1 MKNPKPQTT
10 PASFSVSKIHV
21 PKAADVLASQLRK
34 SILDGTW
41 SEGQMLP
48 SERVISET
56 SGLSRSSVRDALKI
70 LELEGLL
77 TTRTGRHGGSIVC
90 TPSRDTIVRSVNL
103 FISSTGSAL
112 RTLLEARHAI
122 EPSAARLAAI
132 HRTDQDIARI
142 RAAHH
147 ALEADIDDLSKY
159 IQHNM
164 DWHMAVIRASHNDL
178 LIAFMESISSPVHSA
193 TDLDNLSPLPI
204 RKTVAVAHAK
214 VMDAIVSGDPD
225 AAERRMRR
233 HVDAYA
239 ERVES
244 PARAVAAEGA

>member
-1 MKNPKPQTT
+1 MKNPRSGIAR
-10 PASFSVSKIHV
+10 ASFSVPKIQV

-41 SEGQMLP
+41 GEGQMLP
-48 SERVISET
+48 SEREISET

-90 TPSRDTIVRSVNL
+90 TPTRETIVRSVHL
-103 FISSTGSAL
+103 FISSRGSAL
-112 RTLLEARHAI
+112 RTLLEARSAI
-122 EPSAARLAAI
+122 EPSAARLAAM
-132 HRTDQDIARI
+132 HRTEQDIERI
-142 RAAHH
+142 RAAHL
-147 ALEADIDDLSKY
+147 ALEADIDDLDKY
-159 IQHNM
+159 IQHNL
-164 DWHMAVIRASHNDL
+164 DWHLAVIRASHNDL

-193 TDLDNLSPLPI
+193 TDLEDLNPLTI
-204 RKTVAVAHAK
+204 RKTVAAAHAK
-214 VMDAIVSGDPD
+214 VMSAIVAGDPE

-239 ERVES
+239 DRVES
-244 PARAVAAEGA
+244 PEGAVTTDVS

>member
-1 MKNPKPQTT
+1 MKSPRATAVR
-10 PASFSVSKIHV
+10 ASFSVPKIQV

-41 SEGQMLP
+41 AEGQMLP
-48 SERVISET
+48 SEREISET

-90 TPSRDTIVRSVNL
+90 TPTRETIVRSVNL

-112 RTLLEARHAI
+112 RTLLEARSAI
-122 EPSAARLAAI
+122 EPSAARLAAL
-132 HRTDQDIARI
+132 HRTDKDVAAI
-142 RAAHH
+142 RAAHQ
-147 ALEADIDDLSKY
+147 ALEADIGDLDKY
-159 IQHNM
+159 IQHNL
-164 DWHMAVIRASHNDL
+164 DWHLAVIRASHNDL
-178 LIAFMESISSPVHSA
+178 LIAFMESISSPVHAA
-193 TDLDNLSPLPI
+193 TDLEGLNPLSI
-204 RKTVAVAHAK
+204 RKAVAVAHAK
-214 VMDAIVSGDPD
+214 VMEAIVSGDPD

-239 ERVES
+239 DRVES
-244 PARAVAAEGA
+244 PEQAMAGSVA